1 VVVAADG
8 GGERHAREIILTGVS
23 RPLAA
28 LVLLALAGCGG
39 SSGSAAKPTP
49 DRAAKCQTVPPGTA
63 QHRPG
68 LPKPHTRLQRGK
80 TYVATVVTGCGS
92 FQITLDPRAP
102 ITGGSFLYLVRHRFF
117 DGLTFHRNSP
127 GYVIQGGD
135 PNGNGSGGP
144 GYTVVEPPPAALRY
158 DRGVVAMARSQV
170 EPPGASGSQFFV
182 VTARQTPLDPSY
194 ALLGRVT
201 AGMNTVDRIAAL
213 PQANELLLRPVPI
226 RSIRIAVSG

>member
-1 VVVAADG
+1 V
-8 GGERHAREIILTGVS
+8 VS

-28 LVLLALAGCGG
+28 LLVLVLAGCG
-39 SSGSAAKPTP
+39 SSAGPAARTPQP
-49 DRAAKCQTVPPGTA
+49 DRARPCHTVPQGTA

-68 LPKPHTRLQRGK
+68 LPKPHTRLLPGK

-92 FQITLDPRAP
+92 FQITLDPRGAP
-102 ITGGSFLYLVRHRFF
+102 ITGGSFAYLVRHRFF

-144 GYTVVEPPPAALRY
+144 GYTVVEPPPPTLHY
-158 DRGVVAMARSQV
+158 DRGVVAMARSQT

-182 VTARQTPLDPSY
+182 VTAKQTPLDPSY

-201 AGMNTVDRIAAL
+201 AGMDTVDRIAAL
-213 PQANELLLRPVPI
+213 PQENELLVRAVPI
-226 RSIRIAVSG
+226 RSIRIAVAG

>member
-1 VVVAADG
+1 V
-8 GGERHAREIILTGVS
+8 GESAKREIILTAVS
-23 RPLAA
+23 RLLAA
-28 LVLLALAGCGG
+28 LLVFALAGCGG
-39 SSGSAAKPTP
+39 SSGAARTPTP
-49 DRAAKCQTVPPGTA
+49 DHAGPCRTVAQGTA

-68 LPKPHTRLQRGK
+68 LPKPNTRLQRGK

-92 FQITLDPRAP
+92 FQITLSPRAP

-144 GYTVVEPPPAALRY
+144 GYTVVEPPPPTLRY

-182 VTARQTPLDPSY
+182 VTARQTPLDASY

-201 AGMNTVDRIAAL
+201 AGMDTVDRIAAL
-213 PQANELLLRPVPI
+213 PEANELLLRPVPI

>member
-1 VVVAADG
+1 VP
-8 GGERHAREIILTGVS
+8 RL
-23 RPLAA
+23 LA
-28 LVLLALAGCGG
+28 VLLALAVAGCGG
-39 SSGSAAKPTP
+39 ASGGARKLTP
-49 DRAAKCQTVPPGTA
+49 DRAGRCRTVARGTE

-68 LPKPHTRLQRGK
+68 LPKPHTRLARGK

-92 FQITLDPRAP
+92 FEITLDPRRAP
-102 ITGGSFLYLVRHRFF
+102 ITGGSFEYLARRRFF
-117 DGLTFHRNSP
+117 DGLTFHRSSP

-135 PNGNGSGGP
+135 PNGDGTGGP
-144 GYTVVEPPPAALRY
+144 GYTVVEPPPPTLRY

-182 VTARQTPLDPSY
+182 VTAPRTQLDPSY

-201 AGMNTVDRIAAL
+201 AGMDTVDRIAAL
-213 PQANELLLRPVPI
+213 PADSDELLLRPVRI

>member
-1 VVVAADG
+1 M
-8 GGERHAREIILTGVS
+8 S
-23 RPLAA
+23 RSLAA
-28 LVLLALAGCGG
+28 LLVVVLAGCGE
-39 SSGSAAKPTP
+39 SSGTARTPQP
-49 DRAAKCQTVPPGTA
+49 DRARKCRTVAQGMA

-68 LPKPHTRLQRGK
+68 LPKPHTRLQPGK

-92 FQITLDPRAP
+92 FQITLDPRRAP

-144 GYTVVEPPPAALRY
+144 GYTVVEPPPPALHY
-158 DRGVVAMARSQV
+158 DRGVVAMARSQD

-182 VTARQTPLDPSY
+182 VTAKQTPLDPSY

-201 AGMNTVDRIAAL
+201 AGMDTVDRIAAL
-213 PQANELLLRPVPI
+213 PQENELLVRALPI
-226 RSIRIAVSG
+226 RSIRIAVAG

>member
-1 VVVAADG
+1 V
-8 GGERHAREIILTGVS
+8 GESATAREIILTAVS

-28 LVLLALAGCGG
+28 LLVLVLAGCGG
-39 SSGSAAKPTP
+39 SSGPAARRPQP
-49 DRAAKCQTVPPGTA
+49 DRARRCQTVPQGTA

-68 LPKPHTRLQRGK
+68 LPKPRTQLQTGR

-92 FQITLDPRAP
+92 FRITLDPRAP
-102 ITGGSFLYLVRHRFF
+102 ITGGSFLSLVRHRFY

-135 PNGNGSGGP
+135 PNGNGTGGP
-144 GYTVVEPPPAALRY
+144 GYTVVEPPPRTLHY
-158 DRGVVAMARSQV
+158 DRGVVAMARSQA
-170 EPPGASGSQFFV
+170 EPSGASGSQFFV
-182 VTARQTPLDPSY
+182 VTAKQTPLDPSY

-201 AGMNTVDRIAAL
+201 AGMDTVDRIAAL
-213 PQANELLLRPVPI
+213 PADANEMLVRAVPI